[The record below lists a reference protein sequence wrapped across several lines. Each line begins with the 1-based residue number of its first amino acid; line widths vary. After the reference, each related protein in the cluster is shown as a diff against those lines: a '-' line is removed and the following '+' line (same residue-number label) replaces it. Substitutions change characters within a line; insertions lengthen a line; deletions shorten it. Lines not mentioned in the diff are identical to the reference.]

1 MSALTLNA
9 SAEKNLVRLLAG
21 IQFCH
26 IVDFMILMPLGP
38 QLMRLL
44 HITPGQFGLLVA
56 AYSLSAGIAGF
67 ASAFIIDRF
76 DRRRM
81 LIGVFSGFLL
91 ATLACGFAWDF
102 HSLLAA
108 RLLAGMFG
116 GVVGANVLAFLGDC
130 IPEARRGAA
139 TGRVMAAFSFAAVA
153 GVPLGVFLATRFSWR
168 TPFIF
173 VAGTALLLVFLS
185 LRTLPSIPAHD
196 KSPVNIKATLKA
208 VFSINNHWRA
218 FALITALMLAGFSVI
233 PFISPYMVHNVG
245 LTEAEL
251 ALIYFFGGLA
261 TLFTAPWIGRLSDRI
276 GKARTVRWVGAFSL
290 LPLLALTHLP
300 PLALPLVLV
309 VTTAF
314 MVFISGRLIPALA
327 LITAASSNDLRG
339 RFLSMNA
346 ALQQLAA
353 SAAAFLPTL
362 VITQDAQGHLIHYDL
377 VGYAAMAMTVVAMWL
392 AGRIEVKS

>member
-1 MSALTLNA
+1 MSALTLST

-21 IQFCH
+21 IQFCY

-44 HITPGQFGLLVA
+44 HITPGQFGMLVA
-56 AYSLSAGIAGF
+56 AYSLSAGVAGF

-102 HSLLAA
+102 HSLLVA

-153 GVPLGVFLATRFSWR
+153 GVPLGVFLATQFSWR

-173 VAGTALLLVFLS
+173 VAVAALLLLLLS
-185 LRTLPSIPAHD
+185 VRTLPSIPAHD

-208 VFSINNHWRA
+208 VFSVANHWRA

-251 ALIYFFGGLA
+251 ALIYFFGGMA

-276 GKARTVRWVGAFSL
+276 GKARTVRWIGAISL
-290 LPLLALTHLP
+290 LPLLALTQLP

-309 VTTAF
+309 VTTVF
-314 MVFISGRLIPALA
+314 MVFVSGRLIPALA
-327 LITAASSNDLRG
+327 LITAASSNNLRG

-362 VITQDAQGHLIHYDL
+362 VLTQDAQGHLMHYDL
-377 VGYAAMAMTVVAMWL
+377 IGYAAMAMTLLAMWL
-392 AGRIEVKS
+392 AGKIEIKS